1 MKAVVYERYG
11 SPDVLEIKDIEKPAP
26 KDNEV
31 LVKVHAA
38 SINSWDWDMLTGRPL
53 EYRLMSGLLK
63 PKKTG
68 ILGCDIAGR
77 VVAIGKNVTQ
87 FYPND
92 DVFGDLCEGTWGGFA
107 EYVCAREN
115 ELMLKPAGMT
125 FEEAA
130 ATPQAGLLALQGFCD
145 KRQIKPG
152 QKILINGAAGGVG
165 TFAIQMAKSFGAEV
179 TGVDST
185 GKLDVMSSLGA
196 DHVID
201 YTKEDFT
208 KNGLRY
214 DLILDVKT
222 NRSVFDYMRAL
233 STDGLYVTVGGKSS
247 RILQLVILGPL
258 ISMAGGKKLTLI
270 MHKPNKNLNVI
281 NELYESGKVRP
292 VIDRCFPLNETPE
305 AFRYFGEGHF
315 KGKIVITLSEVGTD
329 EDNQPA
335 LRG

>member
-11 SPDVLEIKDIEKPAP
+11 SPDVLGIKDIDKPAP

-31 LVKVHAA
+31 LIKIHAA
-38 SINSWDWDMLTGRPL
+38 SINSWDLDMLTGRPL
-53 EYRLMSGLLK
+53 EYRLMSGLLR
-63 PKKTG
+63 PKKTR

-77 VVAIGKNVTQ
+77 IEAVGKDVTQ
-87 FYPND
+87 FHLND

-107 EYVCAREN
+107 EYVCASEN
-115 ELMLKPAGMT
+115 ELTPKPAGMT

-130 ATPQAGLLALQGFCD
+130 ATPQAGLLALQGLCD

-185 GKLDVMSSLGA
+185 GKLDMMSSLGA

-208 KNGLRY
+208 KNGQRY

-222 NRSVFDYMRAL
+222 NRSVFDYVRAL
-233 STDGLYVTVGGKSS
+233 SPDGLYVTVGGKSS
-247 RILQLVILGPL
+247 RILQLVLFGPL
-258 ISMAGGKKLTLI
+258 ISMVCSKRLTLI
-270 MHKPNKNLNVI
+270 MHKPNKNLNII

-315 KGKIVITLSEVGTD
+315 KGKIVITLSVGK
-329 EDNQPA
+329 Q
-335 LRG
+335 